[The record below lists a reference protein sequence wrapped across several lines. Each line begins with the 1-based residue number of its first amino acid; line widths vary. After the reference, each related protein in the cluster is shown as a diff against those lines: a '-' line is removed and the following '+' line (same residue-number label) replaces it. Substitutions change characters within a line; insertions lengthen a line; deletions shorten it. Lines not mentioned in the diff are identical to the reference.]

1 MGRPCG
7 PANGGYVDTVDDV
20 TAAPVTTSSPLDL
33 DEASVYAEQVIE
45 EVASH
50 LTYPR
55 RELLLATTRL
65 AQWSQRRRIELS
77 HSTVFTEATI
87 SAFVQDGL
95 QAQTQA
101 SRGNVRAQL
110 RRVREVLHGESKPTL
125 RLAGA
130 QPLAPYTT
138 DEEAGFSDW
147 AGRQKTPEFKRDART
162 ILALG
167 FGAGLSAGE
176 IGEVRGADV
185 LDDNLGIQILV
196 LGDRSRSVQTVRSYE
211 SRLRA
216 AAHAVKPEEYLIR
229 PQRTST
235 PKNLLSNIV
244 DRGVSSELG
253 PQSQRMRA
261 SWLVHH
267 LNVGTPVGAL
277 MEAAGLES
285 LKALSRYL
293 EFVTSPS
300 TEVRRRAL
308 RR

>member
-1 MGRPCG
+1 MGRRYG
-7 PANGGYVDTVDDV
+7 AVNGGYLDTVGDV
-20 TAAPVTTSSPLDL
+20 TAAPVTTSGPIDL
-33 DEASVYAEQVIE
+33 DEAAAYAEQVIE
-45 EVASH
+45 EVASR

-65 AQWSQRRRIELS
+65 ARWSQRRRIVLS
-77 HSTVFTEATI
+77 HATVFTEATI

-95 QAQTQA
+95 QAQTEA

-110 RRVREVLHGESKPTL
+110 RRVREVLHGETKPTV

-130 QPLAPYTT
+130 QPLAPYTR
-138 DEEAGFSDW
+138 DEETGFSEW

-167 FGAGLSAGE
+167 FGTGLSAGE

-185 LDDNLGIQILV
+185 LDDELGIQIIV
-196 LGDRSRSVQTVRSYE
+196 RGDRSRAVQVIRSHE
-211 SRLRA
+211 SKLRA
-216 AAHAVKPEEYLIR
+216 AAKAVKPEEYLIR

-235 PKNLLSNIV
+235 PKNLLSNII

-253 PQSQRMRA
+253 PQSQRMRTT
-261 SWLVHH
+261 WLVHH
-267 LNVGTPVGAL
+267 LEIGTPVGVL
-277 MEAAGLES
+277 MQAAGLES
-285 LKALSRYL
+285 LKALTRYI
-293 EFVTSPS
+293 EFTKPIP
-300 TEVRRRAL
+300 TDDGRRAL